1 MNSRAY
7 PTDLTEEQWQK
18 IADLFPDVARKDRRN
33 GRTRRYSYRALL
45 NGIFYVTRAG
55 CAWSLMPHDL
65 PPPLTCYHYFRKWS
79 RTGLFDRLLTKLREQ
94 DRKCAGRDPSP
105 TAAIIDS
112 QSVKTTEKGG
122 NRKPMTS
129 VMTGT
134 RKSKDANVICS

>member
-1 MNSRAY
+1 MESRAY
-7 PTDLTEEQWQK
+7 PTDLTEEQWQA
-18 IADLFPDVARKDRRN
+18 IACFFPDVARPD
-33 GRTRRYSYRALL
+33 GRTGRKRQYSYRALL

-79 RTGLFDRLLTKLREQ
+79 RSGLFDRLLTHLRQ
-94 DRKCAGRDPSP
+94 TDRKRAGRAPVP

-122 NRKPMTS
+122 SPVPTTS
-129 VMTGT
+129 ATMATK
-134 RKSKDANVICS
+134 KSKDANAICL